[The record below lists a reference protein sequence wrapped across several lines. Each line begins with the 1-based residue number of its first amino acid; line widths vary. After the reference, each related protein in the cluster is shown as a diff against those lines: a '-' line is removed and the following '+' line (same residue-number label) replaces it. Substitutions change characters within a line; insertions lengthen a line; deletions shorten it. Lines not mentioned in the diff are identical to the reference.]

1 MYNIWNEASHESLD
15 LATMLYDD
23 HDHRD
28 QQALPKV
35 LQVYLEISQYPV
47 LSRRIRIR
55 MREELFSR
63 GIISEEA
70 FEREVMQKA
79 IESQMREGLSDP
91 LHEESPADWDKR
103 VRYIRAHLTD
113 FYFAYNLPYPLFEQ
127 ILSEVLQRRVPGRE
141 LRLTFNP
148 EIAPWDLLFAEGER
162 FESLPPEEGARV
174 QHHLREIIVVL
185 IKAMISDQ
193 LDFVGMAKEVFTIGD
208 LKDIRV
214 RRIGR
219 GKIGGKAA
227 GMLLAWKLIQHAGEE
242 CCGFDPSI
250 ITIPDS
256 YYVATDVFYETHDYN
271 DFHAIMNQKYK
282 PREEIV
288 ADYPAIYARY
298 RSARLPPDIKEQLAE
313 LLDGIGPTPLIFR
326 SSSLLEDSF
335 ATSFAGKYAS
345 FFLANQGT
353 PEENLAAA
361 EDAILRIY
369 ASTLSPNALIYRQR
383 MGLVDF
389 DERMAVMIQKVEG
402 QRFGRYFFPMIAGVG
417 FSRNPF
423 RWSHKIR
430 REDGLL
436 RLVCGLGTR
445 AVDRADNDYPR
456 MIALSH
462 PHLRPETR
470 IQQLRHYSQHLI
482 DVLDIE
488 DNTFKTLPISQVIDS
503 DFPALRLVAA
513 LDTGQHL
520 QSFISK
526 PSGVDPAQLVFTF
539 DPLANDKA
547 FSSTMRSLLAFLQSC
562 YARPVDIEYTVEVT
576 RTWPRPEFHV
586 SLLQCRP
593 LSEYEVEGTRHVPK
607 SVPAGDKL
615 FSSRRQIPE
624 GVVERVRYVVYVDP
638 KAYHR
643 ILSAQRRLQVGR
655 VIGRLNERLNDDL
668 FVLMG
673 PGRWGTSDI
682 QLGVQ
687 VGYAD
692 IYNSR
697 ALIEI
702 AYSDGSATPEMAY
715 GTHFFQDLVEARIF
729 PLALFPDEPGVVF
742 NWDFFEHAPNAL
754 PDLLPDDA
762 DMTDVITVIDV
773 PAATGGCLL
782 EIVMDAERDEAL
794 GYLRRY

>member
-1 MYNIWNEASHESLD
+1 MF
-15 LATMLYDD
+15 YDD

-35 LQVYLEISQYPV
+35 LQLYLEISQYPV
-47 LSRRIRIR
+47 LSRRIRTR

-63 GIISEEA
+63 GIIVQDA
-70 FEREVMQKA
+70 FEREVLQKA
-79 IESQMREGLSDP
+79 IESQMREGLDNP

-113 FYFAYNLPYPLFEQ
+113 FYFAYNLPYGLFEE
-127 ILSEVLQRRVPGRE
+127 ILSEVLQRRVPDRE

-162 FESLPPEEGARV
+162 FESLPPEDRAKV

-193 LDFVGMAKEVFTIGD
+193 LDFVGMAKEVFTVAD
-208 LKDIRV
+208 LKDIRA

-256 YYVATDVFYETHDYN
+256 YYVATDAFYETHEYN
-271 DFHAIMNQKYK
+271 DFHPIMNQKYK
-282 PREEIV
+282 TREEIV
-288 ADYPAIYARY
+288 ADYPSIYARY
-298 RSARLPPDIKEQLAE
+298 RSAHLPPDIKERLAA
-313 LLDGIGPTPLIFR
+313 LLDRIGLTPLIFR

-345 FFLANQGT
+345 FFLPNQGT

-383 MGLVDF
+383 RGLVDF
-389 DERMAVMIQKVEG
+389 DERMAVLIQKVEG
-402 QRFGRYFFPMIAGVG
+402 QRFGRYFFPMISGVG

-445 AVDRADNDYPR
+445 AVDRGGSDYPR

-488 DNTFKTLPISQVIDS
+488 DNTFKTLPISQVIDGE
-503 DFPALRLVAA
+503 FPALRLVAA

-520 QSFISK
+520 QPFISK
-526 PSGVDPAQLVFTF
+526 PSGIDPAQVVFTF
-539 DPLANDKA
+539 DPLANDKT
-547 FSSTMRSLLAFLQSC
+547 FTSTMHHLLAFLQSR
-562 YARPVDIEYTVEVT
+562 YERPIDIEYTVEVT
-576 RTWPRPEFHV
+576 QTWPSTEYHL

-593 LSEYEVEGTRHVPK
+593 LSEYEVEGRSVVPK
-607 SVPAGDKL
+607 NVPAGDRL
-615 FSSRRQIPE
+615 FSSHRQIPE
-624 GVVERVRYVVYVDP
+624 GVVERVRYIVYVDP
-638 KAYHR
+638 KAYHG
-643 ILSAQRRLQVGR
+643 IMNAQRRLQVGR
-655 VIGRLNERLNDDL
+655 VIGRLNERLKDDV

-702 AYSDGSATPEMAY
+702 AYTDGSAAPEMAY

-729 PLALFPDEPGVVF
+729 PLALFPDDPDVVF
-742 NWDFFEHAPNAL
+742 NWEFFENAPNVL

-762 DMTDVITVIDV
+762 DMADAVTVIDV
-773 PAATGGCLL
+773 ASFTDGCLL
-782 EIVMDAERDEAL
+782 EIVMDGEHDEAL